1 MKKEFYLV
9 NITNPVVPIAPER
22 YGFIHLNRTLSQ
34 NNLPETRKKKD
45 TTFLLGLRKI
55 FSAYVKILSFISNNR
70 DKSYLILT
78 QPPLLH
84 YFILTL
90 FPAVAKRSALILMD
104 LYPQLLLN
112 GIEKHLKIK
121 NLCNQIFLKPILL
134 FDKIV
139 FIADGPSFRFALKN
153 SKKQNVFLAR
163 NLTSLPPLKRT
174 VTKKLN
180 CVRILY
186 QGSFNI
192 TADPKYM
199 SIIEQVLKDEGIIF
213 TSNVKK
219 GFLESKIRSQ
229 KKVSDMELVDRMKL
243 NNFGLIVL
251 KKTISDYTNPSK
263 FVSYLSQG
271 LPVLYF
277 GPEDNEIYHL
287 IAEEKCGIVLPD
299 DKLDLKRLFKSQ
311 VFNDMSLYSK
321 HQKNALRVYNKY
333 YGDSVLTKIWH
344 QILKNKPSL

>member
-22 YGFIHLNRTLSQ
+22 YGFMHLNRTLSQ

-45 TTFLLGLRKI
+45 ITFLLGIQKI
-55 FSAYVKILSFISNNR
+55 FAAYVKILKYISNNQE
-70 DKSYLILT
+70 KKYLILT

-90 FPAVAKRSALILMD
+90 FPAVAKRSTLLLMD
-104 LYPQLLLN
+104 LYPQLLVHE
-112 GIEKHLKIK
+112 IEKHVTIK
-121 NLCNQIFLKPILL
+121 NLCSQIFLKPIFS

-163 NLTSLPPLKRT
+163 NLTSLPPLKST

-180 CVRILY
+180 SVRVLY
-186 QGSFNI
+186 QGSFNK
-192 TADPKYM
+192 TADLKYM
-199 SIIEQVLKDEGIIF
+199 NILEQVFEDEGVIF
-213 TSNVKK
+213 TSHVKK
-219 GFLESKIRSQ
+219 RFLKSHISGQ
-229 KKVSDMELVDRMKL
+229 TNVSDKELVDIMKI

-287 IAEEKCGIVLPD
+287 ITEENCGIVLPD
-299 DKLDLKRLFKSQ
+299 DKLDLKRMFQSQ
-311 VFNDMSLYSK
+311 VFDDTSLYSK
-321 HQKNALRVYNKY
+321 QQKNSLRVYNKY
-333 YGDSVLTKIWH
+333 YCDLVLTKIWH
-344 QILKNKPSL
+344 QILKNKP